1 MSTPIYK
8 DPEKNPYWSKSINA
22 VQLMNVLS
30 DISFDDLVALV
41 AATCQTPIVL
51 VTLLD
56 QDRVWFKSK
65 VGLTIKE
72 VSRKQSENFHFI
84 SRTGVLEIPDL
95 SNESSLLNGPI
106 ELEGKTI
113 AFYAGFP
120 ILSSDGTPIGT
131 LCVMDH
137 KPNKLQDIQ
146 KKTLEVFSTEIKKQ
160 IDLSLKNHNLSSFN
174 QKIGDVLKNVGDV
187 VFLIDKDLIF
197 RDYFTANVDRLK
209 FPPHVFLNK
218 KISEVGFRSD
228 LVELFEKLFRHA
240 VKTEQK
246 QQKEYNLEIDGNIEW
261 YQVSFEKM
269 HLSDND
275 VLCIVNNISLH
286 KKDEIK
292 AVDRIKEYQDFFD
305 NTQGLMVKHDLNGKI
320 LHINHS
326 GVRILEYTIEE
337 LLDMNMS
344 DLAANKELHNNY
356 EKKVQSD
363 KGFNGISRLT
373 AKSGKVVTFQ
383 INNVLF
389 EPKYGQP
396 FVLCNG
402 IDISESLKAHEE
414 LEAASISINEERSLL
429 RTIIDNIPINIYTKN
444 TKYEKTLI
452 NQKELEYIGFS
463 DENEIL
469 GKKDEDLFNSETARA
484 SKIEDEAVIKDGK
497 SIINKEVVLEQ
508 RNGVKKFCL
517 ISKLPLKTE
526 TGEVIGMVGITNDI
540 SERKRAELALL
551 ENGKRLNAIITST
564 NTGTWEWNME
574 TDQILVNRRFWEII
588 GYDKDDE
595 TILFQKDWN
604 ELCPPDDLVKK
615 EKALE
620 NHFNKKTDVYQCEL
634 RVKHKAG
641 HWVWVFEVGRV
652 FSWDHKG
659 KPSLMYGTYQDISA
673 RKEFDT
679 QLNEAKESAE
689 NANRAKSDFL
699 ANMSHEIRTPL
710 NGVIGFSDL
719 LMKTPLSE
727 TQLQYMKTVYHSA
740 HSLLDLI
747 NDILDFSKIEAGK
760 MDLALDKVDIFEL
773 GTQVADI
780 INYQAHSKGLELIL
794 NLSPHLPRF
803 VMGDDVRLR
812 QILVN
817 LLTNAIK
824 FTPKGEVELKV
835 EVLDKEIRN
844 NRPLKFRFSV
854 KDTGIGI
861 SQENQLKIFD
871 AFSQEDA
878 STTRKFGGTG
888 LGLTISNKLLG
899 LMGTKLEL
907 KSEQNKGSLFYFD
920 IDLLCE
926 EGEKVDA
933 TENHGLI
940 KVLVVDDNQTNRYL
954 VREILEIRN
963 IKCLE
968 ASNGLE
974 GLKLLEN
981 EWPVDLIL
989 MDLRMP
995 FLTGTETIEKI
1006 RSLKNQSI
1014 AQVPIVLL
1022 SSSNDNDLERD
1033 KLSSLNVHHRLIKP
1047 IKNHQMA
1054 QLFSR
1059 LKNAEFI
1066 EGSNIEENSEKNLEF
1081 LTNRNFN
1088 ILIAEDNPVNM
1099 KLSKIILSKISPTIN
1114 IIEAENGLMA
1124 YEYVIRNK
1132 PDLILMDIQ
1141 MPIMNG
1147 YETAKAIRTIDHAT
1161 EVPIIALTAGTVK
1174 GEKERCLEAGMNDYI
1189 SKPLVQ
1195 GKLTERIIK
1204 LLMPNE
1210 QELDEQVPKAKK
1222 TNIITKHF
1230 DKIHLLNLFDGDK
1243 EIGIALI
1250 KIALSNLLE
1259 NKASLDDAIANKD
1272 LPSLLEISKKLNS
1285 SAGTTGFF
1293 VLLQLTDQIG
1303 KQKNQ
1308 EEDLFITGKKIQ
1320 VEMDYLIENLDL
1332 ITL

>member
-1 MSTPIYK
+1 M
-8 DPEKNPYWSKSINA
+8 
-22 VQLMNVLS
+22 
-30 DISFDDLVALV
+30 
-41 AATCQTPIVL
+41 
-51 VTLLD
+51 
-56 QDRVWFKSK
+56 
-65 VGLTIKE
+65 
-72 VSRKQSENFHFI
+72 
-84 SRTGVLEIPDL
+84 
-95 SNESSLLNGPI
+95 
-106 ELEGKTI
+106 
-113 AFYAGFP
+113 
-120 ILSSDGTPIGT
+120 
-131 LCVMDH
+131 
-137 KPNKLQDIQ
+137 
-146 KKTLEVFSTEIKKQ
+146 
-160 IDLSLKNHNLSSFN
+160 
-174 QKIGDVLKNVGDV
+174 
-187 VFLIDKDLIF
+187 
-197 RDYFTANVDRLK
+197 
-209 FPPHVFLNK
+209 
-218 KISEVGFRSD
+218 
-228 LVELFEKLFRHA
+228 
-240 VKTEQK
+240 
-246 QQKEYNLEIDGNIEW
+246 
-261 YQVSFEKM
+261 
-269 HLSDND
+269 
-275 VLCIVNNISLH
+275 
-286 KKDEIK
+286 
-292 AVDRIKEYQDFFD
+292 
-305 NTQGLMVKHDLNGKI
+305 
-320 LHINHS
+320 
-326 GVRILEYTIEE
+326 
-337 LLDMNMS
+337 
-344 DLAANKELHNNY
+344 
-356 EKKVQSD
+356 
-363 KGFNGISRLT
+363 
-373 AKSGKVVTFQ
+373 
-383 INNVLF
+383 
-389 EPKYGQP
+389 
-396 FVLCNG
+396 
-402 IDISESLKAHEE
+402 
-414 LEAASISINEERSLL
+414 
-429 RTIIDNIPINIYTKN
+429 
-444 TKYEKTLI
+444 
-452 NQKELEYIGFS
+452 
-463 DENEIL
+463 
-469 GKKDEDLFNSETARA
+469 
-484 SKIEDEAVIKDGK
+484 VIKDGK

-508 RNGVKKFCL
+508 RNGIKKFCL

-574 TDQILVNRRFWEII
+574 TDQILVNQRFWEII
-588 GYDKDDE
+588 GYEKDDE

-604 ELCPPDDLVKK
+604 GLCHPDDVIKK

-620 NHFNKKTDVYQCEL
+620 NHFDKKTDVYQCEL
-634 RVKHKAG
+634 RVKHKTG

-652 FSWDHKG
+652 FSWDANG
-659 KPSLMYGTYQDISA
+659 KPILMYGTYQDISA
-673 RKEFDT
+673 RKEFDS

-689 NANRAKSDFL
+689 NANKAKSDFL

-719 LMKTPLSE
+719 LMKTPMSE

-760 MDLALDKVDIFEL
+760 MELSIDKVDIFEL

-780 INYQAHSKGLELIL
+780 TNYQAHSKGLELIL
-794 NLSPHLPRF
+794 NLSPRLPRF
-803 VMGDDVRLR
+803 VIGDDVRLR

-835 EVLDKEIRN
+835 EVLDKGIRN
-844 NRPLKFRFSV
+844 NRPMKFRFSV

-878 STTRKFGGTG
+878 STTRQFGGTG

-926 EGEKVDA
+926 KGEMENA
-933 TENHGLI
+933 TNNYGLK

-963 IKCLE
+963 ITCLE

-974 GLKLLEN
+974 GLKVLEN

-995 FLTGTETIEKI
+995 FLTGVETIEKI
-1006 RSLKNQSI
+1006 RSLKNESI
-1014 AQVPIVLL
+1014 AEVPIVLL
-1022 SSSNDNDLERD
+1022 SSSNDNDLEKD
-1033 KLSSLNVHHRLIKP
+1033 KLSALNVHHRLIKP

-1059 LKNAEFI
+1059 LKNSEFN
-1066 EGSNIEENSEKNLEF
+1066 ETFNIQDKSEKNLDF
-1081 LTNRNFN
+1081 LTTRNFN

-1124 YEYVIRNK
+1124 YEHVIRNQ

-1147 YETAKAIRTIDHAT
+1147 YETAKAIRTIDHGRDI
-1161 EVPIIALTAGTVK
+1161 PIIALTAGTVK
-1174 GEKERCLEAGMNDYI
+1174 GEKERCLESGMNDYI

-1210 QELDEQVPKAKK
+1210 SESNGQTPKATK
-1222 TNIITKHF
+1222 TNFITKHF

-1243 EIGIALI
+1243 EIGIELL
-1250 KIALSNLLE
+1250 KIAHINLLE
-1259 NKASLDDAIANKD
+1259 NKAKLDDAITNKNIP
-1272 LPSLLEISKKLNS
+1272 LLLEVSKKLKS

-1293 VLLQLTDQIG
+1293 VLLQLTDQIE
-1303 KQKNQ
+1303 KQEDQ
-1308 EEDLFITGKKIQ
+1308 EEFLFKTGHKIQ
-1320 VEMDYLIENLDL
+1320 DEMDYLIENVDSIML
-1332 ITL
+1332 

>member
-1 MSTPIYK
+1 MTKP
-8 DPEKNPYWSKSINA
+8 
-22 VQLMNVLS
+22 
-30 DISFDDLVALV
+30 F
-41 AATCQTPIVL
+41 
-51 VTLLD
+51 
-56 QDRVWFKSK
+56 F
-65 VGLTIKE
+65 
-72 VSRKQSENFHFI
+72 SRK
-84 SRTGVLEIPDL
+84 TG
-95 SNESSLLNGPI
+95 
-106 ELEGKTI
+106 
-113 AFYAGFP
+113 
-120 ILSSDGTPIGT
+120 
-131 LCVMDH
+131 
-137 KPNKLQDIQ
+137 
-146 KKTLEVFSTEIKKQ
+146 
-160 IDLSLKNHNLSSFN
+160 
-174 QKIGDVLKNVGDV
+174 
-187 VFLIDKDLIF
+187 
-197 RDYFTANVDRLK
+197 
-209 FPPHVFLNK
+209 
-218 KISEVGFRSD
+218 
-228 LVELFEKLFRHA
+228 
-240 VKTEQK
+240 
-246 QQKEYNLEIDGNIEW
+246 
-261 YQVSFEKM
+261 
-269 HLSDND
+269 
-275 VLCIVNNISLH
+275 
-286 KKDEIK
+286 
-292 AVDRIKEYQDFFD
+292 
-305 NTQGLMVKHDLNGKI
+305 
-320 LHINHS
+320 
-326 GVRILEYTIEE
+326 
-337 LLDMNMS
+337 
-344 DLAANKELHNNY
+344 
-356 EKKVQSD
+356 
-363 KGFNGISRLT
+363 
-373 AKSGKVVTFQ
+373 
-383 INNVLF
+383 
-389 EPKYGQP
+389 
-396 FVLCNG
+396 
-402 IDISESLKAHEE
+402 
-414 LEAASISINEERSLL
+414 
-429 RTIIDNIPINIYTKN
+429 
-444 TKYEKTLI
+444 
-452 NQKELEYIGFS
+452 
-463 DENEIL
+463 
-469 GKKDEDLFNSETARA
+469 
-484 SKIEDEAVIKDGK
+484 
-497 SIINKEVVLEQ
+497 
-508 RNGVKKFCL
+508 
-517 ISKLPLKTE
+517 
-526 TGEVIGMVGITNDI
+526 
-540 SERKRAELALL
+540 
-551 ENGKRLNAIITST
+551 
-564 NTGTWEWNME
+564 
-574 TDQILVNRRFWEII
+574 
-588 GYDKDDE
+588 
-595 TILFQKDWN
+595 
-604 ELCPPDDLVKK
+604 